1 MLLRG
6 LFWLFLV
13 AAFTACASPAAP
25 MLTATSSVLVAVTS
39 TSSPTHTP
47 TPTSTFTPIPTD
59 TRRPTHTPSITDIPE
74 PTLTLTPT
82 LAPLTVKLP
91 HALYFLGTGDVEN
104 DYGTK
109 PDQIWRLDPDGVTLT
124 QFTHEVFDVKEFDV
138 SLATGRLA
146 YVTDQRASNQL
157 VVIRSDGSERQVIVD
172 NGPDDGS
179 GLNAVSS
186 PRWSPDGQMLALHH
200 GGVNLYQVENGH
212 VVKVVAD
219 YVEGPG
225 PADNK
230 SYFPELWSLDGK
242 YLLVIEEGWEGGRW
256 MLYSVEENTLAS
268 LNSPYGYN
276 GSATWSSDSRLAVFT
291 SSESMGDSCVS
302 LLQFDVFAQIGS
314 AVIPC
319 QFSEEGYS
327 NTGWPLLT
335 PSGDLLYFYN
345 YADSNEAYYSGHPPP
360 WMMMRV
366 KLSGAI
372 DPVLVRS
379 DLPAEVAEVLWDS
392 DGTLAIVSLGQFNSG
407 PLALVLTNG
416 SQPLQFLAPGGKNLR
431 WGP

>member
-1 MLLRG
+1 MR
-6 LFWLFLV
+6 
-13 AAFTACASPAAP
+13 
-25 MLTATSSVLVAVTS
+25 
-39 TSSPTHTP
+39 TP
-47 TPTSTFTPIPTD
+47 NITD
-59 TRRPTHTPSITDIPE
+59 TPE

-91 HALYFLGTGDVEN
+91 YALYFLGAGDVEN

-157 VVIRSDGSERQVIVD
+157 VVIRSDGSGHQVVVD
-172 NGPDDGS
+172 NGPDDGW

-186 PRWSPDGQMLALHH
+186 PRWSPNGQMLAFHH
-200 GGVNLYQVENGH
+200 GGVNLHQVENGH

-225 PADNK
+225 SAYNK
-230 SYFPELWSLDGK
+230 SYSPELWSPDGK
-242 YLLVIEEGWEGGRW
+242 HLLVIEGGWEGGRW
-256 MLYSVEENTLAS
+256 MLYSVEENTLAN

-291 SSESMGDSCVS
+291 SSESMGDSCVN
-302 LLQFDVFAQIGS
+302 LLQFDVLAQAGS
-314 AVIPC
+314 TVIPC

-345 YADSNEAYYSGHPPP
+345 YADSNEAYYSGHLPP

-379 DLPAEVAEVLWDS
+379 DLPVEVAEVLWDS
-392 DGTLAIVSLGQFNSG
+392 DGTLAIVSLGQFGSG

-416 SQPLQFLAPGGKNLR
+416 SQPLQYLAPGGTNLR